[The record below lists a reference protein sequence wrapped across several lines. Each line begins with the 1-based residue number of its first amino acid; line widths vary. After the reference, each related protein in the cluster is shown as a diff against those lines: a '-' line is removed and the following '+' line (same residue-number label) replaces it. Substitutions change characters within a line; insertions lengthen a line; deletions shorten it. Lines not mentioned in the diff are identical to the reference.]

1 MKKVISRA
9 EMRGR
14 QLDDDCKNA
23 KISKNEYGI
32 DDNRCF
38 CYGLRDCSTEE
49 YLGKCYKC
57 GAFVNNAKPLKV
69 YPKDEKELFM
79 DREYGDIENGIKK
92 ALRRADDGKNK

>member
-1 MKKVISRA
+1 MNSLRRGIGGLMMKKVISRA

-38 CYGLRDCSTEE
+38 CYGLRDC
-49 YLGKCYKC
+49 
-57 GAFVNNAKPLKV
+57 
-69 YPKDEKELFM
+69 
-79 DREYGDIENGIKK
+79 
-92 ALRRADDGKNK
+92 